1 MSQPR
6 NTVRVLARISI
17 LPDRIEEAKKILQRL
32 ADETRKE
39 SGCIKYDL
47 LQNLSDPT
55 EFFFEEEWENQGK

>member
-1 MSQPR
+1 
-6 NTVRVLARISI
+6 VRVLARISI